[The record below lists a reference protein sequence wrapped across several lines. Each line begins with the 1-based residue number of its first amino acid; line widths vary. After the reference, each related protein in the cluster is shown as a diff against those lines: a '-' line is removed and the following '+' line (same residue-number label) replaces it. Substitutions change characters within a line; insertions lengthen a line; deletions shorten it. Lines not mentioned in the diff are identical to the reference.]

1 MEVDKL
7 CISLPGKAKQMAL
20 IEETI
25 PEKKIRAER
34 KNKPIIS
41 LTPEI
46 EAISALVDP
55 ELLAKIESTPP
66 TSTVLPTI
74 KPKRN
79 SKDSKKVELAFPKLA
94 FDNEKITKILKR
106 RLPILIILVAL
117 FSSGLTYAISKQFDQ
132 GVVDQTSFLA
142 KTSGGVALTE
152 IELINVVEQL
162 KSTVYWV
169 GPLKDARYT
178 INATTPG
185 QIYVRYLPNGNGVN
199 DLSAKYR
206 VIATYSEPNAYESTA
221 AAGNEANGVSFFT
234 PEGSVVHYNK
244 SVQNNVYVAYKDIA
258 YQIEIFDPLNS
269 EALNLAT
276 APNQVQLIKS
286 N

>member
-20 IEETI
+20 IKETI
-25 PEKKIRAER
+25 PEKKLRAER

-46 EAISALVDP
+46 EAISALV
-55 ELLAKIESTPP
+55 
-66 TSTVLPTI
+66 
-74 KPKRN
+74 
-79 SKDSKKVELAFPKLA
+79 
-94 FDNEKITKILKR
+94 DNEKITKILKR

-132 GVVDQTSFLA
+132 GVADQTSFLA

-269 EALNLAT
+269 EALKLAT
-276 APNQVQLIKS
+276 TSNQVQLIKS